1 MIVEGAEVKKNNKN
15 NLLNQFGGLFIAI
28 IILAIF
34 FYKNDE
40 KNLIN
45 YSKQNYINQDS
56 GKETTNGLKEVQ
68 IFDQKR
74 KESETQYAQPFEKNI
89 MIKFPSDGAQKGT
102 LQFQTSDKDAVFLV
116 RDKFTNNLQVVIQLP
131 KFSNT
136 EMKVPLGEYI
146 IEYATGDGEW
156 QGLDRLWGYSTQFYR
171 SNTQHRVYRNDHENG
186 YTIHGT
192 GIVLNAPNGY
202 TPEKINKNEFI
213 HPN

>member
-40 KNLIN
+40 KNLLN
-45 YSKQNYINQDS
+45 YSKQNYINQGS
-56 GKETTNGLKEVQ
+56 GKETINGLKEVQ

-74 KESETQYAQPFEKNI
+74 KESETQYAQLFEKNI
-89 MIKFPSDGAQKGT
+89 MIKFPSDDAQKGT

-116 RDKFTNNLQVVIQLP
+116 RDKFTNNLQAVIQLP

-136 EMKVPLGEYI
+136 EMKEIGRASCRE
-146 IEYATGDGEW
+146 
-156 QGLDRLWGYSTQFYR
+156 
-171 SNTQHRVYRNDHENG
+171 RV
-186 YTIHGT
+186 
-192 GIVLNAPNGY
+192 
-202 TPEKINKNEFI
+202 
-213 HPN
+213 

>member
-1 MIVEGAEVKKNNKN
+1 LNVEGAEVKKNNKN

-56 GKETTNGLKEVQ
+56 GKETINGLKEVQ

-116 RDKFTNNLQVVIQLP
+116 RDKFTNNLQAVIQLP

-136 EMKVPLGEYI
+136 EMK
-146 IEYATGDGEW
+146 
-156 QGLDRLWGYSTQFYR
+156 QGLERLWGYSTQFYR

-192 GIVLNAPNGY
+192 GIILNAPNGY
-202 TPEKINKNEFI
+202 TPERINKNEFI